1 MKQVF
6 FLAWSYL
13 KYHWV
18 KTLFL
23 VLAISLVIFIPMAL
37 NLLAAQG
44 SEKMRE
50 RAVATPLLLG
60 SRGSATELCLSS
72 LYFKQPRLEGIPYSR
87 LKELGQENLARTIP
101 LQLEYK
107 VKEQP
112 IVGTTQ
118 DYFTFRDL
126 QFEGGRP
133 MALLGECVLGARA
146 ARILNASIG
155 GSVISSPAG
164 AFDVAGS
171 FPLKMTVV
179 GILQPTQS
187 PDDDAVFTDI
197 KTTWVISGKA
207 HGHQDVTENTNDSL
221 LLSRSPD
228 GVIASPAVLS
238 YTEITPE
245 NIGSFHFH
253 GNPDTYLI
261 NAAIA
266 IPRDKKSELMLRGR
280 YEQGARDVQLVLPE
294 AVVDELVSTVVT
306 VRDLLVVAALAIG
319 LATLLITA
327 LVFLL
332 SIQLRRGEL
341 ATMKYIGAARGVVR
355 GVLLTEIVLVF
366 ALSLLLAVG
375 YTLVLSQ
382 LGIPLLE
389 NYLD

>member
-1 MKQVF
+1 
-6 FLAWSYL
+6 
-13 KYHWV
+13 
-18 KTLFL
+18 
-23 VLAISLVIFIPMAL
+23 
-37 NLLAAQG
+37 
-44 SEKMRE
+44 
-50 RAVATPLLLG
+50 
-60 SRGSATELCLSS
+60 
-72 LYFKQPRLEGIPYSR
+72 
-87 LKELGQENLARTIP
+87 
-101 LQLEYK
+101 
-107 VKEQP
+107 
-112 IVGTTQ
+112 
-118 DYFTFRDL
+118 
-126 QFEGGRP
+126 
-133 MALLGECVLGARA
+133 
-146 ARILNASIG
+146 
-155 GSVISSPAG
+155 
-164 AFDVAGS
+164 
-171 FPLKMTVV
+171 MTVV
-179 GILQPTQS
+179 GILKPTQS